1 MITVEVNGVPKG
13 VEPDTPVGVLVA
25 QILGAEPLQG
35 VAVALNGEVVL
46 RAEWAT
52 VIVKD
57 RDAVEIIRAIQGG

>member
-1 MITVEVNGVPKG
+1 MITVDINGVPTG
-13 VEPDTPVGVLVA
+13 VESDIPVGVLVA
-25 QILGAEPLQG
+25 QILGAGPLQG
-35 VAVALNGEVVL
+35 VAVAVNGEVVL